1 MGSMTVEANAK
12 RVVRSSSGALADERD
27 DRVEAPEEGFDEGAH
42 EEIDEA
48 WRAEL
53 LRRVQQV
60 RSGEVE
66 PVSWESVREH
76 GRAALARQRG

>member
-1 MGSMTVEANAK
+1 MK
-12 RVVRSSSGALADERD
+12 RVVLDLE
-27 DRVEAPEEGFDEGAH
+27 AH
-42 EEIDEA
+42 EDLDEA
-48 WRAEL
+48 WRAET

-76 GRAALARQRG
+76 GRAALARQRGR